1 MHPLRL
7 SLRALLEDFAAAP
20 HLPEAIP
27 EILFPGAR
35 VTGDPGAGAFR
46 IEAEARGDAVHSF
59 DLPLFTTESVTLVIE
74 RGPPP
79 ASKPGVR
86 MRVVGSLE
94 LSARALDLTFE
105 LTPDGAWSASAS
117 GFCISIPIAGPG
129 GIELTVAP
137 RHVYLIPGET
147 RGLELDMPATI
158 ALHGLPSSI
167 QGALGSNASAEVTL
181 SESGIKIIARS
192 VFAPIGVPLPAIK
205 IEIPGGGA
213 PIELGHLILSAN
225 NLTLSVDR
233 EVALSVDLGLGLPPE
248 LNRIFGPP
256 LGEVFDT
263 YKPEQ
268 PEPNLVARVTARA
281 NDIDIRLLAS
291 PLKAIKLT
299 RRPDGSLASDVKLGP
314 YGEISFTMP
323 VFRFDWATK
332 NLVAEG
338 RFSHRNL
345 RLPLAPVIEL
355 LKAGGLHEMAEKLPS
370 SIPIAPVNLGG
381 AGLAQL
387 LTEALGP
394 GVVEAFGVDELS
406 KILERSAHLPSRLR
420 EALVSIEAPGDL
432 AYRIALSP
440 DLSARVL
447 IAAAP
452 PPHSRENLDITARE
466 QQTPLKLLVPILG
479 PHGPEILRLTLYS
492 LAIGELLAGQIVT
505 LEIDAEIDRFELAP
519 LALAAALTDLLPSPA
534 ELALRI
540 GCRDLFSILVFP
552 GGNPLPIPLF
562 FKEISLL
569 SRSLDGLLIES
580 RWELPAPSL
589 PHLARTAATLK
600 HLLLLP
606 PDAAPAAIDLGIR
619 LTVGPNFVRLPDYLG
634 GQILGSQNKGPVIDA
649 LPAVVRALAA
659 LRTLDL
665 NGLLASIPDDLGV
678 REVDIELG
686 SAYRRARW
694 LLSTAA
700 SGPRDLPALSR
711 RIREGLAVIPGGT
724 GARVHAR
731 LLDVSSK
738 GLRLAAA
745 LPDAGP
751 DRVIDIEIRFADLL
765 GSLASLARLGVP

>member
-1 MHPLRL
+1 MDPLRL
-7 SLRALLEDFAAAP
+7 SLRALLEEFAAAP

-46 IEAEARGDAVHSF
+46 IEAEARGEAVHSF
-59 DLPLFTTESVTLVIE
+59 DLPLFTPELVALVIE

-79 ASKPGVR
+79 ASKPDVR
-86 MRVVGSLE
+86 MRVVGSLDLE

-105 LTPDGAWSASAS
+105 LTPDGAWSAPAS
-117 GFCISIPIAGPG
+117 GFCISIFIAGPG
-129 GIELTVAP
+129 RIELTVAP
-137 RHVYLIPGET
+137 RHVVLIPGET
-147 RGLELDMPATI
+147 RGLQLDMLADI
-158 ALHGLPSSI
+158 ALHGLPSAI

-181 SESGIKIIARS
+181 SESGIKVIARS
-192 VFAPIGVPLPAIK
+192 VFAPIGVRLPA

-213 PIELGHLILSAN
+213 PIELGDLILSAN

-233 EVALSVDLGLGLPPE
+233 EVAFSVDLGLGLPPE
-248 LNRIFGPP
+248 LNRIFDAPV
-256 LGEVFDT
+256 GEVFET
-263 YKPEQ
+263 YNPEQ
-268 PEPNLVARVTARA
+268 PEPNLVARVTAQA
-281 NDIDIRLLAS
+281 KDIDIRLLAS

-323 VFRFDWATK
+323 VFRLDWATK

-338 RFSHRNL
+338 RFSHRDL

-355 LKAGGLHEMAEKLPS
+355 LKAGGHHEMAERLPS
-370 SIPIAPVNLGG
+370 SIPIAPGNLGG

-387 LTEALGP
+387 LTAALGP
-394 GVVEAFGVDELS
+394 RVAEAFGVDELS
-406 KILERSAHLPSRLR
+406 KILERSNHLPSRLR
-420 EALVSIEAPGDL
+420 DALASIEAPSDF

-440 DLSARVL
+440 DLSARVF

-452 PPHSRENLDITARE
+452 QSRENLDITDRD

-519 LALAAALTDLLPSPA
+519 LALAVALADLLPSPA

-540 GCRDLFSILVFP
+540 GCRDLFSIVVFP

-562 FKEISLL
+562 FKEISLV

-589 PHLARTAATLK
+589 PHLAHAAATLK
-600 HLLLLP
+600 NLLLLP
-606 PDAAPAAIDLGIR
+606 PDAAPASIPDGIH

-634 GQILGSQNKGPVIDA
+634 GQILGSQDKGPVIDA
-649 LPAVVRALAA
+649 LPVVVRALAA
-659 LRTLDL
+659 LQRLDW

-686 SAYRRARW
+686 AAYRRARW
-694 LLSTAA
+694 LLSTA
-700 SGPRDLPALSR
+700 GPRDLPALSP
-711 RIREGLAVIPGGT
+711 RIRDGLAAIPTET

-731 LLDVSSK
+731 LLDVSTR

-745 LPDAGP
+745 FADAGA
-751 DRVIDIEIRFADLL
+751 DRAIDIEIRFADLL
-765 GSLASLARLGVP
+765 GSIASLARLGVP